1 MTLQGLTEQLT
12 EWSQQLMLENQKR
25 EHIIKAEKKLER
37 KDSISLSIDSE
48 ERAKMSVWQ
57 IANLKQ
63 KKKI

>member
-1 MTLQGLTEQLT
+1 
-12 EWSQQLMLENQKR
+12 
-25 EHIIKAEKKLER
+25 LER